1 MPITRTSY
9 LRRRGAGL
17 VVGLGLAIAPA
28 APSGSVAPS
37 TPATAAAS
45 GDLAAFG
52 PSSADRSGVA
62 VRLVEDPALGTVT
75 DAGGHWAID
84 GIPVGSLATF
94 ELDGPG
100 WYPIRTATLTVPS
113 GGLDRVAFQAP
124 STALVDALEGYLG
137 VESEPTRCHLATT
150 VTRAGYSLYGGA
162 PDGTHGEPGATVT
175 IDPPPAHGGTPI
187 YWNGSRF
194 DTIWP
199 DRALHETTADG
210 GVLFVNVTPGT
221 YTLQAH
227 KPGVTFRPATV
238 TCAAGVLTNA
248 APPWGIQ
255 ALAGGL
261 GPTDTVPFPT
271 ASTTTTVAPTL
282 TTSAVAAPPSG
293 DVAAPGAD
301 AVEGAPAYTG

>member
-1 MPITRTSY
+1 MSVTRTSH
-9 LRRRGAGL
+9 LRGAAGL
-17 VVGLGLAIAPA
+17 LVGLGLAVAPA
-28 APSGSVAPS
+28 APSGSIAPS
-37 TPATAAAS
+37 TPATAPAA
-45 GDLAAFG
+45 GDLMAFG
-52 PSSADRSGVA
+52 PSGADRSGVA
-62 VRLVEDPALGTVT
+62 VRVVEDPAFATVT

-100 WYPIRTATLTVPS
+100 WYPIRTATLTVPAD
-113 GGLDRVAFQAP
+113 GLERVAFQAP

-137 VESEPTRCHLATT
+137 VESNPTRCHLATT
-150 VTRAGYSLYGGA
+150 VTRAGFSLYGGA

-175 IDPPPAHGGTPI
+175 IDPPPAQGGTPI

-199 DRALHETTADG
+199 DRSLDATTADG
-210 GVLFVNVTPGT
+210 GVLFANVTPGT

-255 ALAGGL
+255 AVAGGL

-271 ASTTTTVAPTL
+271 ATTTTGAPSTATTTTTSPAAPAPTP
-282 TTSAVAAPPSG
+282 AATPLDG
-293 DVAAPGAD
+293 AAT
-301 AVEGAPAYTG
+301 YTG